1 MASENS
7 SVLQRDRQFGS
18 RLNSESIME
27 AAPQL
32 LHLLLQRLHLQLV
45 SRLDLPQPGL
55 HGVAVQRQPVVVQ
68 VAADR
73 RLLGVTINAR
83 FSAARG
89 DDTIDAR
96 AAGGEGAAAGEG
108 NLPTERSPFSPLPL
122 TPWSSE
128 TSPPDDCSPASR
140 PFSCLGGAPAGCRP
154 PPSESLWS
162 SPSRRLSYPALL
174 LRRVKPL
181 VKVLRAAGCSAETNS
196 LAPFTT
202 SSCTEDISTPSTSGV
217 AGIASSSSSFT
228 GGHSSSSSSSSTSAS
243 DVLHLALGD
252 AHRHRKLRLLC
263 FLCFL
268 YFFCFLCFLCFL
280 CFSSASFAS
289 SSPSFPITAFG
300 SLLRV
305 PSLLWMRPHPV
316 RNHFFLLRFPSGP
329 AAMLISSERRWSC
342 HFSLRLGTVTEESNG
357 GRTISECEE
366 YSMFLS
372 VRLAGLS
379 SDHTLQEGLVEL
391 EGAGELPLQLVD
403 AVEPLQEHGA
413 ALVHVLRVLSVAAA
427 VRKLMTEVQPVGLHQ
442 NLEALQEDGT
452 RY

>member
-1 MASENS
+1 MVTVSQPF
-7 SVLQRDRQFGS
+7 LLH
-18 RLNSESIME
+18 LNTIYLRTLITSF
-27 AAPQL
+27 L
-32 LHLLLQRLHLQLV
+32 LHLLVTGTLTDINNSSLFLHLC
-45 SRLDLPQPGL
+45 SR
-55 HGVAVQRQPVVVQ
+55 
-68 VAADR
+68 
-73 RLLGVTINAR
+73 
-83 FSAARG
+83 
-89 DDTIDAR
+89 
-96 AAGGEGAAAGEG
+96 
-108 NLPTERSPFSPLPL
+108 
-122 TPWSSE
+122 
-128 TSPPDDCSPASR
+128 
-140 PFSCLGGAPAGCRP
+140 
-154 PPSESLWS
+154 
-162 SPSRRLSYPALL
+162 LL
-174 LRRVKPL
+174 LRRL
-181 VKVLRAAGCSAETNS
+181 LQ
-196 LAPFTT
+196 
-202 SSCTEDISTPSTSGV
+202 
-217 AGIASSSSSFT
+217 
-228 GGHSSSSSSSSTSAS
+228 

-280 CFSSASFAS
+280 CFFLCFLCFFLSFLSHNSIRLPGFRAV
-289 SSPSFPITAFG
+289 
-300 SLLRV
+300 LQLRV

-316 RNHFFLLRFPSGP
+316 RNHFFLLRFPLRTGGHVDLQRAP
-329 AAMLISSERRWSC
+329 VVLPLLVEARVAGAAIGRQRATQLTGARQVVEGA
-342 HFSLRLGTVTEESNG
+342 SLRTTVTEESNG

-427 VRKLMTEVQPVGLHQ
+427 VRKLMAEVQPVGLHQ